1 MSKRVLVT
9 GGAGFIGSHVAEAYL
24 ADGWEVTVLDDLS
37 RGKEHNIP
45 AGASFVQADIRSP
58 EARERQKVLEAIDNQ
73 IAAAKADA
81 NREPFELRGDG

>member
-24 ADGWEVTVLDDLS
+24 ADGWDVTVLDDLS

-45 AGASFVQADIRSP
+45 AGALFVQADIRSP
-58 EARERQKVLEAIDNQ
+58 EARDAVATGKYDVINLHAAQIDVRVSVT
-73 IAAAKADA
+73 DS
-81 NREPFELRGDG
+81 GT